1 MLLLL
6 LITTT
11 SGVQKL
17 YDSFSEVSCACMCA
31 CMLVYKC
38 GWRLSNLKIIK
49 WRVTT
54 LVILNV
60 VGSLFSPRLL
70 LNSSL
75 FLLPPPPLTPPPL
88 HTLLNNLESVQ
99 NDVLSFPHQRWL
111 PIFSQP
117 CPKPRLSRW
126 RNHAYQIPNP
136 VAAHICLQLNSF
148 TIVETL
154 FPTTPTSDS
163 TWLSHS
169 VTE

>member
-6 LITTT
+6 LITKT
-11 SGVQKL
+11 SVVQKL
-17 YDSFSEVSCACMCA
+17 YDSFSEVSCVCMYVCLRACIQMWVKT
-31 CMLVYKC
+31 LKPSKNNKTKSNDTGHTKC
-38 GWRLSNLKIIK
+38 CR
-49 WRVTT
+49 
-54 LVILNV
+54 
-60 VGSLFSPRLL
+60 FP
-70 LNSSL
+70 
-75 FLLPPPPLTPPPL
+75 LLPKITSEQLPFSSPPHLP
-88 HTLLNNLESVQ
+88 TLLNNLESVQ
-99 NDVLSFPHQRWL
+99 NDVLSFPHQQWL

-163 TWLSHS
+163 TLLSHS
-169 VTE
+169 VIE